1 MKVLVINGSPKG
13 DYSVTLQTVKYI
25 EHFYPQCEFE
35 VLNVGKRIKAIIVMT
50 IILL

>member
-25 EHFYPQCEFE
+25 EHFYPTRIFIGK
-35 VLNVGKRIKAIIVMT
+35 LNLSRDFQYGMMNK
-50 IILL
+50 